1 MFLIDVLLV
10 LAILFF
16 LFLPISD
23 RRTVRMRLGMV
34 CVLFAVLSIS
44 VVRPH
49 LAPVQIA
56 SVVSTH

>member
-34 CVLFAVLSIS
+34 CVLFAVLSVA

-49 LAPVQIA
+49 LAPVQVA
-56 SVVSTH
+56 SVVSTR

>member
-56 SVVSTH
+56 SVVSPH